1 MEKQLTIAVGAHAN
15 SLSWRNKKLTWYE
28 FVDKLRETTRTSETL
43 AEYQVMTKKERAR
56 IKDVG
61 GYVGGHVKGG
71 KRKLANIAF
80 RTLLTLDID
89 YATMGF
95 FDDFAFTFENVA
107 AVVHATH
114 THTDASPRLRLI
126 IPLSR
131 NVSIDEY
138 EAIARRVAADLD
150 INQFDP
156 TTFEPQRLM
165 YWPSTP
171 ADLEYYFKEQKGEP
185 LDADAILSSYVDW
198 RDVTE
203 WPSNDRQEKR
213 LRTEIKKLGDP
224 RDKKGLVGIFCRKYD
239 IHDAI
244 ELFIPT
250 KYERINDSRYTY
262 TEGTTAGGMVVYDDI
277 FAYSHHSTD
286 PCSGKLVNAYDLARV
301 HLFGHLDE
309 GEDDIQKSNSAM
321 IEHLQNDEVLMVA
334 NYEQRVNAARNDFEQ
349 FTETQEIEEEDLS
362 WSKDLEVLKTGE
374 YASSA
379 KNIACIL
386 KNDPYLKG
394 AFAYNEFDN
403 RRYIKKSVPWRRIEG
418 LEEPLKEVDYAG
430 VRSYIETMYNIVAT
444 SKIEDALTLAFNAQ
458 SFNPVKE
465 YLDGL
470 EWDGVPRLETLLIEY
485 FGADDNI
492 YTREAIKK
500 TLTAAVARIYEPGI
514 KFDLVLTLVGEQ
526 GEGKSRFFD
535 RLGGRWFSDTFSTV
549 QGKEAFEQI
558 QGAWI
563 IEIAELS
570 GLKKAEVENIKHFLT
585 KREDRFRPAYARVVE
600 TYKRMCIFVAT
611 TNSRDF
617 LRDPSGNRRFMPI
630 DVIAARITK
639 DVHSNEFFTLIP
651 QIWAEAKHL
660 YENGEALYLS
670 KEAEVIANEERVLH
684 SETDERRGLIEHYL
698 DTLLPNGWDAMDTF
712 ARRLYVDGNNEIKGA
727 SVRMEVCIAEI
738 WCECLGKDK
747 EEMTRYATKEIN
759 DIMRSMPNWS
769 YIKNSK
775 NFKGYG
781 RQRYYIRKV
790 DREDLM

>member
-1 MEKQLTIAVGAHAN
+1 MEKQITIAVGAHAN
-15 SLSWRNKKLTWYE
+15 SLQWRNKKMTWE
-28 FVDKLRETTRTSETL
+28 ELVTRLSATTRTSETL
-43 AEYQVMTKKERAR
+43 AEYQVMSKRDRAR

-80 RTLLTLDID
+80 RTLLTLDLD
-89 YATMGF
+89 YATQGF
-95 FDDFAFTFENVA
+95 FDDFTFTFEDVA

-114 THTDASPRLRLI
+114 THTEASPRLRLI

-138 EAIARRVAADLD
+138 EAIARRVAANLD

-171 ADLEYYFKEQKGEP
+171 SDLEYYFAEQKGYP
-185 LDADAILSSYVDW
+185 LDADAVLSTYVDW
-198 RDVTE
+198 KDVTE
-203 WPSNDRQEKR
+203 WPSNDRHEKR
-213 LRTEIKKLGDP
+213 LKSEIKKLGDP

-244 ELFIPT
+244 ELFIADR
-250 KYERINDSRYTY
+250 YERVNDSRYTY
-262 TEGTTAGGMVVYDDI
+262 TDGTTAGGMVVYDDI

-286 PCSGKLVNAYDLARV
+286 PCSGKLVNAYDLVRI
-301 HLFGHLDE
+301 HKFGDLDSEE
-309 GEDDIQKSNSAM
+309 GDISKSNSAM
-321 IEHLQNDEVLMVA
+321 IEMLQSDEVLMVA
-334 NYEQRVNAARNDFEQ
+334 NYEERVNAARADFEQ
-349 FTETQEIEEEDLS
+349 LDESGEIAEEDLT
-362 WSKDLEVLKTGE
+362 WVKELEVLKTGE
-374 YASSA
+374 YANSA

-386 KNDPYLKG
+386 KNDPLLRG

-403 RRYIKKSVPWRRIEG
+403 RRYLKRSVPWRRIEG

-430 VRSYIETMYNIVAT
+430 VRAYIETMYNIVAT

-458 SFNPVKE
+458 SFNPVRE
-465 YLDGL
+465 YLDEL
-470 EWDGVPRLETLLIEY
+470 EWDGVKRIETLLIDY
-485 FGADDNI
+485 FGADDNV
-492 YTREAIKK
+492 YTREALKK
-500 TLTAAVARIYEPGI
+500 TLTAAVARIYEPGT

-570 GLKKAEVENIKHFLT
+570 GLKKAEVEAIKHFLT

-600 TYKRMCIFVAT
+600 TYKRMCVFVAT

-639 DVHSNEFFTLIP
+639 DVHSAEFAAIIP
-651 QIWAEAKHL
+651 QIWAEAKHY
-660 YENGEALYLS
+660 YECNEPLYLS
-670 KEAEVIANEERVLH
+670 KEAEAIANEERILH

-698 DTLLPNGWDAMDTF
+698 DTLLPKNWAEMDVY
-712 ARRLYVDGNNEIKGA
+712 ARRLHIDGTMEAKGTEP
-727 SVRMEVCIAEI
+727 RMEVCIAEI
-738 WCECLGKDK
+738 WCECLCKEK
-747 EEMTRYATKEIN
+747 EEMSRYNTKEIN
-759 DIMRSMPNWS
+759 DIMRSMAGWS

-781 RQRYYIRKV
+781 RQRYYLRKV

>member
-1 MEKQLTIAVGAHAN
+1 MEKQITIAVGAHAN
-15 SLSWRNKKLTWYE
+15 SLQWRNKKMTWDE
-28 FVDKLRETTRTSETL
+28 LVTRLSATTRTSETL
-43 AEYQVMTKKERAR
+43 AEYQVMSKKDRAR

-80 RTLLTLDID
+80 RTLLTLDLD
-89 YATMGF
+89 YATPGF
-95 FDDFAFTFENVA
+95 FDDFAFTFEDVA

-114 THTDASPRLRLI
+114 THTEASPRLRLI

-138 EAIARRVAADLD
+138 EAIARRVAANLD

-171 ADLEYYFKEQKGEP
+171 SDLEYYFAEQTGYP
-185 LDADAILSSYVDW
+185 LDADAVLATYVDW
-198 RDVTE
+198 KDVTE

-213 LRTEIKKLGDP
+213 LKSEIKKLGDP

-239 IHDAI
+239 IHDVI
-244 ELFIPT
+244 ELFIADR
-250 KYERINDSRYTY
+250 YERVNDSRYTY
-262 TEGTTAGGMVVYDDI
+262 TDGSTAGGMVVYDDI

-286 PCSGKLVNAYDLARV
+286 PCSGKLVNAYDLVRI
-301 HLFGHLDE
+301 HKFGNLDSEE
-309 GEDDIQKSNSAM
+309 GDISKSNSAM
-321 IEHLQNDEVLMVA
+321 IEMLQSDEALMVA
-334 NYEQRVNAARNDFEQ
+334 NYEERVNAARADFDQLDDSNEV
-349 FTETQEIEEEDLS
+349 TEEDLT
-362 WSKDLEVLKTGE
+362 WVKELEVLKTGE
-374 YASSA
+374 YANSA

-386 KNDPYLKG
+386 KNDPLLRG

-403 RRYIKKSVPWRRIEG
+403 RRYLKRSVPWRRIDG

-430 VRSYIETMYNIVAT
+430 VRAYIETMYNIVAT

-458 SFNPVKE
+458 SFNPVRE
-465 YLDGL
+465 YLDEL
-470 EWDGVPRLETLLIEY
+470 EWDGVKRIETLLIDY
-485 FGADDNI
+485 FGSDDNV
-492 YTREAIKK
+492 YTREALKK
-500 TLTAAVARIYEPGI
+500 TLTAAVARIYEPGT

-570 GLKKAEVENIKHFLT
+570 GLKKAEVEAIKHFLT

-600 TYKRMCIFVAT
+600 TYKRMCVFVAT

-639 DVHSNEFFTLIP
+639 DVHSAGFAAIIP

-660 YENGEALYLS
+660 YECNEPLYLS
-670 KEAEVIANEERVLH
+670 KEAEAIANEERILH

-698 DTLLPNGWDAMDTF
+698 DTLLPAN
-712 ARRLYVDGNNEIKGA
+712 
-727 SVRMEVCIAEI
+727 
-738 WCECLGKDK
+738 
-747 EEMTRYATKEIN
+747 
-759 DIMRSMPNWS
+759 
-769 YIKNSK
+769 
-775 NFKGYG
+775 
-781 RQRYYIRKV
+781 
-790 DREDLM
+790 